1 MNAATNR
8 APRWERRKE
17 SRPAELLAAAL
28 DMFVDKGYAATRLDD
43 VASRAGVSKG
53 TLYLYY
59 PSKEELFKAVVRE
72 TIVPKID
79 AYRREVETSAAS
91 AEQLLTN
98 FFDAWWQHFGATELA
113 GIIKLVVAE
122 AGNFPE
128 VARFF
133 QEEVVAPNDDL
144 LRTIVQ
150 RGIDRGEFKPID
162 IDAAVH
168 IWIAPMVLKAI
179 WMNSVEQVCP
189 MCPDMTA
196 ERVLGTQ
203 VSMILDA
210 IRAPRPRRAGSAGGS
225 PAH

>member
-1 MNAATNR
+1 MSTPASR

-28 DMFVDKGYAATRLDD
+28 GMFVDKGYAATRLDD
-43 VASRAGVSKG
+43 VAGRAGVSKG

-79 AYRREVETSAAS
+79 AYRREVETSAAPT
-91 AEQLLTN
+91 ERLLTN
-98 FFDAWWQHFGATELA
+98 FFHAWWQHFGVTELA

-162 IDAAVH
+162 VDAAVH
-168 IWIAPMVLKAI
+168 VWLAPMVLKAI
-179 WMNSVEQVCP
+179 WMNSVEQICP
-189 MCPDMTA
+189 MHPCLTG
-196 ERVLGTQ
+196 ERVLRAQ

-210 IRAPRPRRAGSAGGS
+210 VRAPRSPRGVRAGKP
-225 PAH
+225 PAS